1 MNFVGFNIFLYFLFN
16 HMIKID
22 AYRIER
28 KPKNRYLFETIIS
41 RKQTESNNVVHFSS
55 NPI

>member
-1 MNFVGFNIFLYFLFN
+1 MDFIGFNIFLYFLFN

-22 AYRIER
+22 AHRIEH
-28 KPKNRYLFETIIS
+28 KPKNKHLFQTIIS
-41 RKQTESNNVVHFSS
+41 RKQTKINNVVHFST

>member
-22 AYRIER
+22 AHRIER